1 MECNCSGDDRV
12 ADEGAR
18 DPIACVRR
26 LDLGSYNGIEMNSNA
41 ERPLSNRRKGRNRP
55 LRHARR
61 WLPYLGAAAI
71 VGLIVAGLWPR
82 PVQIETARAA
92 IGPLRSTIN
101 QEGKTRIKQRYT
113 VSAPVS
119 GQLRRIPFKEGAE
132 VKAGQTVVAV
142 IDPLPPTPLDAR
154 ARGLAEARRDTAAAN
169 LEKARAAHDYA
180 LSELHRFDKLRAEQT
195 LSAQEWDAAQWRETA
210 AAKDQAAAQSDLRQA
225 QAELDEFTAA
235 QTDPAPFEVK
245 APASGKVLRVF
256 EKNARVV
263 SAGTPLLEIGDPTNL
278 EVVIDVLS
286 REGAAIRPHSRVEFD
301 QWGGAKPLVG
311 CVRLVEPAAF
321 TKVSALGVE
330 EQRVNVIADLLTPP
344 RQRPGLGD
352 NFRVEARIVT
362 WQTDRALKVPSGAL
376 FRQGD
381 RWAAFVVVDGR
392 AHLRFVK
399 VGHSSSTETQILDGL
414 KPGDE
419 VILYP
424 GSRVRDGERVTRMKI

>member
-1 MECNCSGDDRV
+1 
-12 ADEGAR
+12 
-18 DPIACVRR
+18 
-26 LDLGSYNGIEMNSNA
+26 MNLNA
-41 ERPLSNRRKGRNRP
+41 EKPFNSQAKKRNSP
-55 LRHARR
+55 LRHVRR
-61 WLPYLGAAAI
+61 WLPYLGGAA
-71 VGLIVAGLWPR
+71 VVCVIVAGLWPR
-82 PVQIETARAA
+82 PVQIETARAS
-92 IGPLRSTIN
+92 IGALRSTVN
-101 QEGKTRIKQRYT
+101 EEGKTRIKQRYT
-113 VSAPVS
+113 VCAPVS

-154 ARGLAEARRDTAAAN
+154 ARSLAEARRDTAAAN

-180 LSELHRFDKLRAEQT
+180 LSELHRFDKLRAQQT

-225 QAELDEFTAA
+225 QAELDEFTTA
-235 QTDPAPFEVK
+235 QTDPDPIEIK
-245 APASGKVLRVF
+245 APASGKILRVF

-286 REGAAIRPHSRVEFD
+286 REGAAIPPHSRVEFD
-301 QWGGAKPLVG
+301 QWGGKKPLVG

-344 RQRPGLGD
+344 DQRLGLGD

-362 WQTDRALKVPSGAL
+362 WQTGRTLKVPSGAL
-376 FRQGD
+376 FREGD
-381 RWAAFVVVDGR
+381 RWAALVVADGR
-392 AHLRFVK
+392 ARLRFVN
-399 VGHSSSTETQILDGL
+399 VGHSSSTETQIVDGL

-424 GSRVRDGERVTRMKI
+424 GSRVRNGQRVTRMKI

>member
-1 MECNCSGDDRV
+1 MTCKGN
-12 ADEGAR
+12 
-18 DPIACVRR
+18 
-26 LDLGSYNGIEMNSNA
+26 EMNSNA
-41 ERPLSNRRKGRNRP
+41 ERPLNNRAKGRKSS
-55 LRHARR
+55 LRHTRR
-61 WLPYLGAAAI
+61 WLPYLGGAII

-82 PVQIETARAA
+82 PVQIETARAS

-101 QEGKTRIKQRYT
+101 EEGKTRIKQRYT

-132 VKAGQTVVAV
+132 VKAGQTVVAI
-142 IDPLPPTPLDAR
+142 IDPLRPTPLDAR
-154 ARGLAEARRDTAAAN
+154 ARSLAEARRDTAAAN
-169 LEKARAAHDYA
+169 LQKARAAHEYA

-210 AAKDQAAAQSDLRQA
+210 AAKDQAAAQSALRQA
-225 QAELDEFTAA
+225 QAELDEFTAP
-235 QTDPAPFEVK
+235 QTDPAPIEVK
-245 APASGKVLRVF
+245 APASGKILHIY

-286 REGAAIRPHSRVEFD
+286 REGAAVPPHSRVEFD
-301 QWGGAKPLVG
+301 QWGGGKPLVG

-344 RQRPGLGD
+344 GQRLSLGD

-362 WQTDRALKVPSGAL
+362 WQTGRTLKVPSGAL

-381 RWAAFVVVDGR
+381 RWAAFVVVDDR

-399 VGHSSSTETQILDGL
+399 VGHSSSTETQILHGL